1 MEQTN
6 KGNNKM
12 KYKRNKK
19 REVKEI
25 MERIVNNPSYGNGK
39 IVNNVAYGMI
49 SPMVRYTME
58 QMEKMSL
65 GAISNL
71 SVLIGLME
79 TTNKQTKE
87 TK

>member
-1 MEQTN
+1 MKN
-6 KGNNKM
+6 K
-12 KYKRNKK
+12 RDKK

-25 MERIVNNPSYGNGK
+25 MEKIVNNPSYGNGK

-49 SPMVRYTME
+49 SPMVQYTME
-58 QMEKMSL
+58 QMEKMSF

-71 SVLIGLME
+71 SVLIRLME
-79 TTNKQTKE
+79 TQTKE